1 MNCKKIFENLLSD
14 KGPTYRMHK
23 EHLKL
28 TKENNPTS
36 ETGQISEQTLY
47 QRRYTAGLP
56 AQYHLY

>member
-1 MNCKKIFENLLSD
+1 MNCKKIFENHLSD

-47 QRRYTAGLP
+47 
-56 AQYHLY
+56 